1 MDPVG
6 AAANIIA
13 IINAAGR
20 VIRLCQ
26 RFLEAVE
33 DAPAELRIILIEVS
47 TLRAVLTQL
56 ELLVS
61 CNQGLP
67 ALDALALRNGPIEG
81 CRKVLWE
88 LEHLLPAESVLTAG
102 SKTKAVLAALSWI
115 PKDHKAK
122 ALLQELGEYKGTIA
136 LALTMDSSYVALL
149 LNCDDNPKHIPL
161 TTCVLLASVWISKKS
176 MSQ

>member
-13 IINAAGR
+13 IINAASR

-61 CNQGLP
+61 CHQGQP
-67 ALDALALRNGPIEG
+67 ALDALALPHGPIEG

-88 LEHLLPAESVLTAG
+88 LENLLPAESVLTAG
-102 SKTKAVLAALSWI
+102 SKRKAVLAALAWI
-115 PKDHKAK
+115 PKDRKAK
-122 ALLQELGEYKGTIA
+122 ALLEELGEYKGTIA
-136 LALTMDSSYVALL
+136 LALTTDSS
-149 LNCDDNPKHIPL
+149 
-161 TTCVLLASVWISKKS
+161 
-176 MSQ
+176 